1 MRGERI
7 SEARLK
13 EGGASAASAVFQD
26 VCTLLNIPEAERSAA
41 ARNIKVRCVYKGTT
55 VPDAPL
61 HSQQAVTYE
70 WFVGEHGPFEYKTN
84 VNRTVDAP
92 SLHHLPTSMIGLSHV
107 HDIWLSPSIGFCTA
121 RQLTRK
127 CMHLDR

>member
-7 SEARLK
+7 TEARLQ

-26 VCTLLNIPEAERSAA
+26 VCALLDIPEAERADA
-41 ARNIKVRCVYKGTT
+41 ARDIKVRCVYKGTS

-70 WFVGEHGPFEYKTN
+70 WLVDESGPFEYKTT
-84 VNRTVDAP
+84 VNRIVDAL
-92 SLHHLPTSMIGLSHV
+92 SLHHRCAPMVGLSHL
-107 HDIWLSPSIGFCTA
+107 HDIYLSPSIGFCMA
-121 RQLTRK
+121 KQLTRK
-127 CMHLDR
+127 CMHLGK